1 MGSLICLTNKRNKK
15 QNGKTLNVAN
25 VASRPRSHPKTIY
38 VVLCTILERRKQL
51 RCLIISSLQKIKEK
65 EIWTLQTTKQNNKIT
80 NCKHYTIPFAI
91 CHANVSRPAGVSFP
105 SSCNSSASVTTLLRC
120 SPLSL
125 GSPWRIMVDVF
136 T

>member
-38 VVLCTILERRKQL
+38 VVLYTILERWKQL

-80 NCKHYTIPFAI
+80 KCKHIPFLSRFAMRMLVGQR
-91 CHANVSRPAGVSFP
+91 VSAFHRHVIHQH
-105 SSCNSSASVTTLLRC
+105 L
-120 SPLSL
+120 
-125 GSPWRIMVDVF
+125 
-136 T
+136 